1 MGSLAERKIE
11 FVKGVGEKRAG
22 ILNKELGISTLGDLL
37 TYYPYRYVDKS
48 RFTKISEIHSADVY
62 IQFIAKVVGK
72 ELAGK
77 GKSQR
82 LVVRVVDETGMTEL
96 VFFRALKWVNESLN
110 MGGIYVIFGK
120 PSYFNGIFNFAHP
133 EFEVFDRKKDY
144 TSEKFMPMYNTSE
157 RMKNAFLASKQL
169 SKIIR
174 TAVSEY
180 ADEIEETLPDYL
192 ISAYHLISRKDA
204 LSNIHSPKS
213 EELLAR
219 AKFRL
224 KFEELF
230 FMQLEHLVKRTNRNS
245 RSVGFV
251 FSTIGERFNDF
262 FYNHLPFKLTDAQK
276 RVVKEIRNNMR
287 TGTQMNRLLQGDVG
301 SGKTLVALL
310 CMLIALDNGFQATLI
325 APTEILAMQHFNS
338 ISNMLGDMDV
348 KVNLLT
354 GSSKKRERGVILEN
368 LKNGGTDILV
378 GTHAVLEDNVVFANL
393 GLVVIDEQHRF
404 GVEQRAKMWAKNTIA
419 PHILVMTATPICRTL
434 AMTLYGDLE
443 YSVIDELPAGRKAV
457 QTVHLYD
464 RDILKLFRFMH
475 REIAFGRQVYVVYPL
490 IKESAKSD
498 LKDLMDGYESMV
510 REFPLPKY
518 QISIVH
524 GQMKAEDK
532 EYEMMRF
539 KKGVSNI
546 MVATTVIEVGVDVS
560 NATVMVIE
568 NAERFGLAQ
577 LHQLRGRVGR
587 GGEQSYCILRTKDEL
602 SAEARFRIDTMCAT
616 NDGFKISLADLQLR
630 GPGDMAGT
638 QQSGVLDLKLAD
650 IVKDEGLMQQSRRTA
665 QEIIE
670 TDPCLESPMNAVL
683 RKYFMEKH
691 KVNDFSMIS

>member
-1 MGSLAERKIE
+1 MSDIRME
-11 FVKGVGEKRAG
+11 FVAG
-22 ILNKELGISTLGDLL
+22 IDRKKTDILNKELGIFTLEDLL
-37 TYYPYRYVDKS
+37 SYYPYRYVDKS
-48 RFTKISEIHSADVY
+48 RFVKIAEICSTDVY
-62 IQFIAKVVGK
+62 VQFIAKVVRK
-72 ELAGK
+72 ELIGK
-77 GKSQR
+77 GRSQR
-82 LVVRVVDETGMTEL
+82 LVVKVADETGQMEL
-96 VFFRALKWVNESLN
+96 VFFRAFRWVNESLN
-110 MGGIYVIFGK
+110 IGGIYVLFGK
-120 PSYFNGIFNFAHP
+120 PNCFNGVFNFAHP
-133 EFEVFDRKKDY
+133 EFEPFNSKKDY

-157 RMKNAFLASKQL
+157 RMKNAFLGSKQL
-169 SKIIR
+169 SKIIK
-174 TAVSEY
+174 TAVTAY
-180 ADEIEETLPDYL
+180 ADRIEETLPDYL
-192 ISAYHLISRKDA
+192 ISNYHLISRKDA
-204 LSNIHSPKS
+204 LLNIHVPKS
-213 EELLAR
+213 EEMLAR

-230 FMQLEHLVKRTNRNS
+230 FMQIEHMVKRSNRNS
-245 RSVGFV
+245 KSVGFV
-251 FSTIGERFNDF
+251 FTTVGERFNDF
-262 FYNHLPFKLTDAQK
+262 FYNHLPFKLTEAQK

-310 CMLIALDNGFQATLI
+310 CMLIALDNGFQASLI
-325 APTEILAMQHFNS
+325 APTEILATQHFNS

-348 KVNLLT
+348 RIALLT
-354 GSSKKRERGVILEN
+354 GSSKKKERNVL
-368 LKNGGTDILV
+368 LKDLSEGKTDILI
-378 GTHAVLEDNVVFANL
+378 GTHAVLEDTVMFANL

-434 AMTLYGDLE
+434 AMTVYGDLE
-443 YSVIDELPAGRKAV
+443 YSVIDELPAGRKPI

-464 RDILKLFRFMH
+464 KDILKLFRFMH
-475 REIAFGRQVYVVYPL
+475 REIALGRQVYVVYPL

-498 LKDLMDGYESMV
+498 LKDLMDGYESIV

-532 EYEMMRF
+532 EYEMHRF
-539 KKGVSNI
+539 KSGISNI
-546 MVATTVIEVGVDVS
+546 MVATTVIEVGVDVP

-587 GGEQSYCILRTKDEL
+587 GGNQSYCVLKTKDEL

-650 IVKDEGLMQQSRRTA
+650 IVKDDNLMQQSRRTA
-665 QEIIE
+665 MEIIE
-670 TDPCLESPMNAVL
+670 SDPCLEAPQNAIL

-691 KVNDFSMIS
+691 KVSDFSMIS

>member
-1 MGSLAERKIE
+1 MGSSAERKIE

-72 ELAGK
+72 ELVGK

-82 LVVRVVDETGMTEL
+82 LVVRVADETGMTEL
-96 VFFRALKWVNESLN
+96 VFFRALKWVNESLM

-546 MVATTVIEVGVDVS
+546 MVATTVIEVGVDVP

-602 SAEARFRIDTMCAT
+602 SAEARFRIDTMCTT

-670 TDPCLESPMNAVL
+670 ADPCLESPMNAVL

>member
-1 MGSLAERKIE
+1 MGVLSDIRME
-11 FVKGVGEKRAG
+11 FVAG
-22 ILNKELGISTLGDLL
+22 IDRKKTDILNKELGIFTLEDLL
-37 TYYPYRYVDKS
+37 SYYPYRYVDKS
-48 RFTKISEIHSADVY
+48 RFVKIAEICSTDVY
-62 IQFIAKVVGK
+62 VQFIAKVVRK
-72 ELAGK
+72 ELIGK
-77 GKSQR
+77 GRSQR
-82 LVVRVVDETGMTEL
+82 LVVKVADETGQMEL
-96 VFFRALKWVNESLN
+96 VFFRAFRWVNESLN
-110 MGGIYVIFGK
+110 IGGIYVLFGK
-120 PSYFNGIFNFAHP
+120 PNCFNGVFNFAHP
-133 EFEVFDRKKDY
+133 EFEPFNSKKDY

-157 RMKNAFLASKQL
+157 RMKNAFLGSKQL
-169 SKIIR
+169 SKIIK
-174 TAVSEY
+174 TAVTAY
-180 ADEIEETLPDYL
+180 ADRIEETLPDYL
-192 ISAYHLISRKDA
+192 ISNYHLISRKDA
-204 LSNIHSPKS
+204 LLNIHVPKS
-213 EELLAR
+213 EEMLAR

-230 FMQLEHLVKRTNRNS
+230 FMQIEHMVKRSNRNS
-245 RSVGFV
+245 KSVGFV
-251 FSTIGERFNDF
+251 FTTVGERFNDF
-262 FYNHLPFKLTDAQK
+262 FYNHLPFKLTEAQK

-310 CMLIALDNGFQATLI
+310 CMLIALDNGFQASLI
-325 APTEILAMQHFNS
+325 APTEILATQHFNS

-348 KVNLLT
+348 RIALLT
-354 GSSKKRERGVILEN
+354 GSSKKKERNVL
-368 LKNGGTDILV
+368 LKDLSEGKTDILI
-378 GTHAVLEDNVVFANL
+378 GTHAVLEDTVMFANL

-434 AMTLYGDLE
+434 AMTVYGDLE
-443 YSVIDELPAGRKAV
+443 YSVIDELPAGRKPI

-464 RDILKLFRFMH
+464 KDILKLFRFMH
-475 REIAFGRQVYVVYPL
+475 REIALGRQVYVVYPL

-498 LKDLMDGYESMV
+498 LKDLMDGYESIV

-532 EYEMMRF
+532 EYEMHRF
-539 KKGVSNI
+539 KSGISNI
-546 MVATTVIEVGVDVS
+546 MVATTVIEVGVDVP

-587 GGEQSYCILRTKDEL
+587 GGNQSYCVLKTKDEL

-650 IVKDEGLMQQSRRTA
+650 IVKDDNLMQQSRRTA
-665 QEIIE
+665 MEIIE
-670 TDPCLESPMNAVL
+670 SDPCLEAPQNAIL

-691 KVNDFSMIS
+691 KVSDFSMIS

>member
-1 MGSLAERKIE
+1 MGSSAERKIE

-82 LVVRVVDETGMTEL
+82 LVVRVADETGMTEL

-404 GVEQRAKMWAKNTIA
+404 GVEQRSKMWAKNTIA

-498 LKDLMDGYESMV
+498 LKDLMDGYESIV

-546 MVATTVIEVGVDVS
+546 MVATTVIEVGVDVP

-670 TDPCLESPMNAVL
+670 ADPCLESPMNAVL

>member
-1 MGSLAERKIE
+1 MGTLSDRKIE
-11 FVKGVGEKRAG
+11 FVKGVGDKRAG
-22 ILNKELGISTLGDLL
+22 ILNKELGIFTLGDLL

-48 RFTKISEIHSADVY
+48 RFAKISEIRSADVY

-82 LVVRVVDETGMTEL
+82 LVVKVADETGMTEL
-96 VFFRALKWVNESLN
+96 VFFRALKWVNESLTA
-110 MGGIYVIFGK
+110 GGIYVIFGK
-120 PSYFNGIFNFAHP
+120 PNYFNGIFNFAHP
-133 EFEVFDRKKDY
+133 EFEVFDRNKDY

-174 TAVSEY
+174 IVVAEY
-180 ADEIEETLPDYL
+180 ADKIEETLPDYL
-192 ISAYHLISRKDA
+192 ISAYHLISRKEA
-204 LSNIHSPKS
+204 LLNIHVPKS

-230 FMQLEHLVKRTNRNS
+230 FMQLEHLVKRSNRNS

-251 FSTIGERFNDF
+251 FSTVGERFNDF
-262 FYNHLPFKLTDAQK
+262 FYNHLPFKLTEAQK
-276 RVVKEIRNNMR
+276 RVIKEIRNNMR
-287 TGTQMNRLLQGDVG
+287 TGAQMNRLLQGDVG
-301 SGKTLVALL
+301 SGKTLVALM

-338 ISNMLGDMDV
+338 IVNMLGNMDV
-348 KVNLLT
+348 RVALLT
-354 GSSKKRERGVILEN
+354 GSSKKRERNIISED
-368 LKNGGTDILV
+368 LKTGKTNILV
-378 GTHAVLEDNVVFANL
+378 GTHAVLEDSVVFANL

-419 PHILVMTATPICRTL
+419 PHVLVMTATPICRTL

-457 QTVHLYD
+457 QTTHLYD

-475 REIAFGRQVYVVYPL
+475 REIALGRQVYVVYPL

-498 LKDLMDGYESMV
+498 LKDLMDGYESIV

-539 KKGVSNI
+539 KKGISNI
-546 MVATTVIEVGVDVS
+546 MVATTVIEVGVDVP

-587 GGEQSYCILRTKDEL
+587 GAEQSYCILRTKDQL
-602 SAEARFRIDTMCAT
+602 SSEAKFRIDTMCAT

-650 IVKDEGLMQQSRRTA
+650 IVKDEVLMQQSRQTA

-670 TDPCLESPMNAVL
+670 TDPCLESPQNAVL

-691 KVNDFSMIS
+691 KVSDFSMIS